1 MNMKSDKPVRLAK
14 KTPLKEKFV
23 NKFTKYYPYLL
34 LTLMILIFILLLV
47 TIILYFPATESGQ
60 YYNRFGGVLL

>member
-14 KTPLKEKFV
+14 KTPLRERFA
-23 NKFTKYYPYLL
+23 NNFTKCYPYLL